1 MGTKIQAFNL
11 HTNVD
16 THVQGLID
24 SAYITARASTF
35 DQNAIS
41 GNLVFE
47 GSTADSHETTL
58 IITDPTADRS
68 VTIPNASGTVITTG
82 NLDDM
87 TQQDHGLITG
97 SLTLTN
103 DFGSIA

>member
-1 MGTKIQAFNL
+1 MTKIQAFNL
-11 HTNVD
+11 HSNVN
-16 THVQGLID
+16 THIRQQVTSGAL
-24 SAYITARASTF
+24 
-35 DQNAIS
+35 S

-47 GSTADSHETTL
+47 GSTDDAHETTL
-58 IITDPTADRS
+58 TVADPTADRT

>member
-1 MGTKIQAFNL
+1 MTKIQAFNL
-11 HTNVD
+11 HSNVN
-16 THVQGLID
+16 THIRQQ
-24 SAYITARASTF
+24 ITSGAL
-35 DQNAIS
+35 S

-47 GSTADSHETTL
+47 GSTDDAHETTL
-58 IITDPTADRS
+58 TVTDPTADRT

-97 SLTLTN
+97 ALPLTN

>member
-1 MGTKIQAFNL
+1 MATKIQAFNL
-11 HTNVD
+11 HSNVN
-16 THVQGLID
+16 THIRSQ
-24 SAYITARASTF
+24 ITSGAL
-35 DQNAIS
+35 S
-41 GNLVFE
+41 GNLIFE

-82 NLDDM
+82 NLDDR
-87 TQQDHGLITG
+87 TPQDHGLITG

>member
-1 MGTKIQAFNL
+1 MTKIQAFNL
-11 HTNVD
+11 HSNVN
-16 THVQGLID
+16 THIRQQVTSGAL
-24 SAYITARASTF
+24 
-35 DQNAIS
+35 S

-47 GSTADSHETTL
+47 GSTDDAHETTL
-58 IITDPTADRS
+58 TVTYPTADRT

>member
-1 MGTKIQAFNL
+1 MATKIQAFNL
-11 HTNVD
+11 HSNVD
-16 THVQGLID
+16 AHIRNT
-24 SAYITARASTF
+24 ITTGPL
-35 DQNAIS
+35 S

-47 GSTADSHETTL
+47 GSTADAHETTL
-58 IITDPTADRS
+58 TVTDPTADRT

>member
-1 MGTKIQAFNL
+1 MTKIQAFNL
-11 HTNVD
+11 HSNVN
-16 THVQGLID
+16 THIRQQ
-24 SAYITARASTF
+24 ITSGAL
-35 DQNAIS
+35 S

-47 GSTADSHETTL
+47 GSTDDAHETTL
-58 IITDPTADRS
+58 TVTDPTADRT
-68 VTIPNASGTVITTG
+68 VTIQNASATVITTG

>member
-1 MGTKIQAFNL
+1 MATKIRPINL
-11 HTNVD
+11 HTTVD
-16 THVQGLID
+16 THIQGLID
-24 SAYITARASTF
+24 SSYVSARVS
-35 DQNAIS
+35 AIS

-58 IITDPTADRS
+58 VITDPTADRN

-87 TQQDHGLITG
+87 SQQDHGLITG
-97 SLTLTN
+97 SVTISN
-103 DFGSIA
+103 DYGSLA

>member
-1 MGTKIQAFNL
+1 MATKIRPINL
-11 HTNVD
+11 HTTVD
-16 THVQGLID
+16 THIQGLID
-24 SAYITARASTF
+24 SSYITARASTF
-35 DQNAIS
+35 NQNAIG

-47 GSTADSHETTL
+47 GATADAHETTL
-58 IITDPTADRS
+58 TVTDPTADRT

>member
-1 MGTKIQAFNL
+1 MATKIRPINL
-11 HTNVD
+11 HASVD

-24 SAYITARASTF
+24 SSYITARASTF
-35 DQNAIS
+35 DQSAIS
-41 GNLVFE
+41 GSLVFE

-58 IITDPTADRS
+58 IVTDPTADRT
-68 VTIPNASGTVITTG
+68 VTIPNATGTVITTG

-97 SLTLTN
+97 SVTISN
-103 DFGSIA
+103 DYGSVA

>member
-1 MGTKIQAFNL
+1 MTKIQAFNL
-11 HTNVD
+11 HSNVN
-16 THVQGLID
+16 THIRQQVTSGAL
-24 SAYITARASTF
+24 
-35 DQNAIS
+35 S

-58 IITDPTADRS
+58 TVTDPTADRTI
-68 VTIPNASGTVITTG
+68 TIPNASGTVITTG

>member
-1 MGTKIQAFNL
+1 MTKIQAFNL
-11 HTNVD
+11 HSNVD
-16 THVQGLID
+16 THIQTLAQTSID
-24 SAYITARASTF
+24 SDYINSRVSS
-35 DQNAIS
+35 IS
-41 GNLVFE
+41 WNLVFE

-58 IITDPTADRS
+58 VITDPTADRS
-68 VTIPNASGTVITTG
+68 VTIPNASGTIITTG

>member
-1 MGTKIQAFNL
+1 MTKIQAFNL
-11 HTNVD
+11 HSNVN
-16 THVQGLID
+16 THIRQQVTSGAL
-24 SAYITARASTF
+24 
-35 DQNAIS
+35 S

-58 IITDPTADRS
+58 AVTDPTADRT

>member
-1 MGTKIQAFNL
+1 MTKIQAFNL
-11 HTNVD
+11 HSNVN
-16 THVQGLID
+16 THIRQQV
-24 SAYITARASTF
+24 TAGAL
-35 DQNAIS
+35 S

-47 GSTADSHETTL
+47 GSTDDAHETTL
-58 IITDPTADRS
+58 TVTDPTADRT

-82 NLDDM
+82 NLDDIS
-87 TQQDHGLITG
+87 QQDHGLITG

>member
-1 MGTKIQAFNL
+1 MTKIQAFNL
-11 HTNVD
+11 HSNVN
-16 THVQGLID
+16 THIRQQV
-24 SAYITARASTF
+24 TAGAL
-35 DQNAIS
+35 S
-41 GNLVFE
+41 GNWVFE
-47 GSTADSHETTL
+47 GSTDDAHETTL
-58 IITDPTADRS
+58 TVTDPTADRT

>member
-1 MGTKIQAFNL
+1 MTKIQAFNL
-11 HTNVD
+11 HSNVN
-16 THVQGLID
+16 THIRQQVTSGAL
-24 SAYITARASTF
+24 
-35 DQNAIS
+35 S

-47 GSTADSHETTL
+47 GSTDDAHETTL
-58 IITDPTADRS
+58 TVTDPPADRT

>member
-1 MGTKIQAFNL
+1 MATKIQAFNL
-11 HTNVD
+11 HSNVN
-16 THVQGLID
+16 THIRQQVTSGAL
-24 SAYITARASTF
+24 
-35 DQNAIS
+35 S

-47 GSTADSHETTL
+47 GSTDNEHETTL
-58 IITDPTADRS
+58 TVTDPTADRT

>member
-1 MGTKIQAFNL
+1 MTKIQAFNL
-11 HTNVD
+11 HSNVN
-16 THVQGLID
+16 THIRQQVTSGAL
-24 SAYITARASTF
+24 
-35 DQNAIS
+35 S

-47 GSTADSHETTL
+47 GSTDDAQETTL
-58 IITDPTADRS
+58 TVTDPTADRT

>member
-1 MGTKIQAFNL
+1 MTKIQAFNL
-11 HTNVD
+11 HSNVN
-16 THVQGLID
+16 THIRQQ
-24 SAYITARASTF
+24 ITSGAL
-35 DQNAIS
+35 S

-47 GSTADSHETTL
+47 GSTDDAHETTL
-58 IITDPTADRS
+58 TVTDPTADRT

-103 DFGSIA
+103 DFGRTA

>member
-1 MGTKIQAFNL
+1 MATKIQAFNL
-11 HTNVD
+11 HSNVN
-16 THVQGLID
+16 THIRSQ
-24 SAYITARASTF
+24 ITSGPLT
-35 DQNAIS
+35 

-47 GSTADSHETTL
+47 GSTDDAHETTL
-58 IITDPTADRS
+58 TVTDPTADRT
-68 VTIPNASGTVITTG
+68 VTIPNATGTGITTG

>member
-1 MGTKIQAFNL
+1 MATKIRPFNL
-11 HTNVD
+11 HTD
-16 THVQGLID
+16 TETRIQTLAQTSID
-24 SAYITARASTF
+24 SDYINSRVST
-35 DQNAIS
+35 IS

>member
-1 MGTKIQAFNL
+1 MTKIQAFNL
-11 HTNVD
+11 HSNVN
-16 THVQGLID
+16 THIRQQ
-24 SAYITARASTF
+24 ITSGAL
-35 DQNAIS
+35 S

-47 GSTADSHETTL
+47 GSTNDSHETTL
-58 IITDPTADRS
+58 TVTDPTADRT

>member
-1 MGTKIQAFNL
+1 MTKIQAFNL
-11 HTNVD
+11 HSNVN
-16 THVQGLID
+16 THIRQQVTSGAL
-24 SAYITARASTF
+24 
-35 DQNAIS
+35 S

-47 GSTADSHETTL
+47 GSTDNEHETTL
-58 IITDPTADRS
+58 TVTDPTADRT

>member
-1 MGTKIQAFNL
+1 MTKIQAFNL
-11 HTNVD
+11 HSNVN
-16 THVQGLID
+16 THIREQIT
-24 SAYITARASTF
+24 SAPL
-35 DQNAIS
+35 S

-47 GSTADSHETTL
+47 GSTDDSHETTL
-58 IITDPTADRS
+58 AITNPTADRT

>member
-1 MGTKIQAFNL
+1 MGTKIRPINL
-11 HTNVD
+11 HTTVD
-16 THVQGLID
+16 THIQGLID
-24 SAYITARASTF
+24 SSYITARASTF
-35 DQNAIS
+35 NQSAIS
-41 GNLVFE
+41 GSLVFE
-47 GSTADSHETTL
+47 GATADAHETTL
-58 IITDPTADRS
+58 TVTDPTADRTI
-68 VTIPNASGTVITTG
+68 TIPNATGTVITTG

>member
-1 MGTKIQAFNL
+1 MATKIQAYNL
-11 HTNVD
+11 HSNVN
-16 THVQGLID
+16 THIRQQVTSGAL
-24 SAYITARASTF
+24 
-35 DQNAIS
+35 S

-47 GSTADSHETTL
+47 GSTDNEHETTL
-58 IITDPTADRS
+58 TVTDPTADRT

>member
-1 MGTKIQAFNL
+1 MTKIQAFNL
-11 HTNVD
+11 HSNVN
-16 THVQGLID
+16 THIRQQ
-24 SAYITARASTF
+24 ITSGAL
-35 DQNAIS
+35 S

-47 GSTADSHETTL
+47 GSTDDDHETTL
-58 IITDPTADRS
+58 TVADPTADRT

>member
-1 MGTKIQAFNL
+1 MATKIQAFNL
-11 HTNVD
+11 HSNVN
-16 THVQGLID
+16 THIRSQ
-24 SAYITARASTF
+24 ITSGPLT
-35 DQNAIS
+35 

-47 GSTADSHETTL
+47 GSTDDAHETTL
-58 IITDPTADRS
+58 TVTDPTADRT
-68 VTIPNASGTVITTG
+68 VTIPNVTGTVITTG

>member
-1 MGTKIQAFNL
+1 MTKIQAFNL
-11 HTNVD
+11 HSNVN
-16 THVQGLID
+16 THIRQQVTSGAL
-24 SAYITARASTF
+24 
-35 DQNAIS
+35 S

-47 GSTADSHETTL
+47 GSTDDDHETTL
-58 IITDPTADRS
+58 TVADPTADRT

>member
-1 MGTKIQAFNL
+1 MATKIKAFNL
-11 HTNVD
+11 HSNVN
-16 THVQGLID
+16 THIRSQ
-24 SAYITARASTF
+24 ITSGAL
-35 DQNAIS
+35 S

-47 GSTADSHETTL
+47 GSTDDAHETTL
-58 IITDPTADRS
+58 AITDPTADRT
-68 VTIPNASGTVITTG
+68 VTIPNATGTVITTG

>member
-1 MGTKIQAFNL
+1 MTKIQAFNL
-11 HTNVD
+11 HSNVN
-16 THVQGLID
+16 THIRQQVTSGAL
-24 SAYITARASTF
+24 
-35 DQNAIS
+35 S

-47 GSTADSHETTL
+47 GSTDDAHEITL
-58 IITDPTADRS
+58 TVTDPTADRT